1 MRNARKL
8 VASKTQKS
16 NNLTRG
22 SMMSLHVNVIAGQ
35 RLMER
40 WHMSQAELLL
50 MMLNH
55 KLPTVHRERHEKEW
69 IEDYEDD
76 LMRMLIQD
84 KQGIS
89 SLTFQLHEILELEKK
104 YPELASRSRKGMSG
118 KDLMM
123 RWDIADAELLDI
135 VADHRLG
142 ATDPVG
148 VPLGFS
154 EIEQLLSTGCINES
168 DLLFK
173 VDDVERFEK
182 EHGIKPTDKAIGMPK
197 KPKHDALCK
206 QRCREIA
213 QKIWKKDPTITIHA
227 IGEMEEILAVT
238 KRQDGDLYAEKT
250 IRKWIKDLNPNKGRH
265 GRPKKQ

>member
-1 MRNARKL
+1 
-8 VASKTQKS
+8 
-16 NNLTRG
+16 
-22 SMMSLHVNVIAGQ
+22 MSLHVNVIAGQ

-55 KLPTVHRERHEKEW
+55 KLPTVHRERYEREW
-69 IEDYEDD
+69 LEDYEDD

-89 SLTFQLHEILELEKK
+89 SLTFQLHEILDLEKK
-104 YPELASRSRKGMSG
+104 FPELASRSRKGMSG

-123 RWDIADAELLDI
+123 RWGIADAELLDI

-148 VPLGFS
+148 VPLDFS

-168 DLLFK
+168 DLQFK
-173 VDDVERFEK
+173 VDDVERVEK
-182 EHGIKPTDKAIGMPK
+182 EHRIKPKDKAIGTPK
-197 KPKHDALCK
+197 KPKHATLCM

-213 QKIWKKDPTITIHA
+213 REIWNKDPTVTIQSMS
-227 IGEMEEILAVT
+227 EMQEIIDAST
-238 KRQDGDLYAEKT
+238 RQDGRVYADKT
-250 IRKWIKDLNPNKGRH
+250 IRDWIKDLCPDRSPGRRPNK
-265 GRPKKQ
+265 K